1 MQGQSK
7 ESQPRALFIYP
18 FGCTYVE
25 EFVVLLDQL
34 LTVMGIVCV
43 LDLNMERDRDIFM
56 MEKLNELQE
65 DDYVIFVN
73 YKGDIFYFYL
83 SLN

>member
-1 MQGQSK
+1 M
-7 ESQPRALFIYP
+7 
-18 FGCTYVE
+18 
-25 EFVVLLDQL
+25 D
-34 LTVMGIVCV
+34 IVCV